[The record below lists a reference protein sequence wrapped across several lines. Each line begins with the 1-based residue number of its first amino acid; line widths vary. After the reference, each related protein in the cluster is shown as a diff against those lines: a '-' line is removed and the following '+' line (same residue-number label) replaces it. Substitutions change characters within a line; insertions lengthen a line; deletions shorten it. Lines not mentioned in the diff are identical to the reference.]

1 MGEGAALIAAG
12 LVGMGSSMGLL
23 GGSGSASSSS
33 TSHTT
38 SWLDQYVEPIVENF
52 ISDYSGINYEN
63 STVAGLTPAEQ
74 AALER
79 AGSGSVIDN
88 GASIAQGGA
97 SLVDEALN
105 SIQGLLN
112 GNAKT
117 QFMSGVSGL
126 YNSASGFMEGQDN
139 AIENDVYSS
148 MGAAFGQSA
157 QSNMASTA
165 VSGSSAAEYATSSIL
180 SSGANEMIQRES
192 QLAESILKGAVGL
205 TGGAISGEVGL
216 LDQLMGAGGSIF
228 QEGAKMAASGEKN
241 QFNAGLFEQWFN
253 QQVDNNNR
261 KNDMINNN
269 MPLINFAVLMEEV
282 LPTAGIDTTTT
293 TNSKTKQSRGGL
305 L

>member
-1 MGEGAALIAAG
+1 
-12 LVGMGSSMGLL
+12 MGLL

-63 STVAGLTPAEQ
+63 SNVAGLTPAEQ
-74 AALER
+74 EALDR
-79 AGSGSVIDN
+79 AGSGSVIDA
-88 GASIAQGGA
+88 GTSIAQGGA

-117 QFMSGVSGL
+117 QFMSSVSGL
-126 YNSASGFMEGQDN
+126 YNSASGFMEGQDS
-139 AIENDVYSS
+139 AIEDSVYSK
-148 MGAAFGQSA
+148 MAGEFGQTA

-165 VSGSSAAEYATSSIL
+165 VAGSSAAQSATNSVL

-228 QEGAKMAASGEKN
+228 QTGAKMAASGEKN

-269 MPLINFAVLMEEV
+269 MPLINFSVLMEEI

>member
-12 LVGMGSSMGLL
+12 LVGMGSNMGLL

-74 AALER
+74 AALDR
-79 AGSGSVIDN
+79 AGSGSVIDA
-88 GASIAQGGA
+88 GTSIAQGGA

-126 YNSASGFMEGQDN
+126 YNSASGFMDTQDS
-139 AIENDVYSS
+139 AIEDSVYSK
-148 MGAAFGQSA
+148 MAAEFGQTA

-165 VSGSSAAEYATSSIL
+165 VAGSSAAQSATNSVL

-228 QEGAKMAASGEKN
+228 QTGAKMAASGEKN

-269 MPLINFAVLMEEV
+269 MPLINFSVLMEEI

>member
-1 MGEGAALIAAG
+1 MEEGAALIAAG
-12 LVGMGSSMGLL
+12 LVGMGSNMGLL

-38 SWLDQYVEPIVENF
+38 SWLDQYVEPLVENF

-74 AALER
+74 AALDR
-79 AGSGSVIDN
+79 AGSGSVIDT
-88 GASIAQGGA
+88 GTSIAQGGA

-105 SIQGLLN
+105 GIQGLLN

-126 YNSASGFMEGQDN
+126 YNSASGFMDTQDS
-139 AIENDVYSS
+139 AIEDSVYSK
-148 MGAAFGQSA
+148 MAGEFGQAA

-165 VSGSSAAEYATSSIL
+165 VAGSSAAQSATNSVL

-228 QEGAKMAASGEKN
+228 QTGAKMAASGEKN

-269 MPLINFAVLMEEV
+269 MPLINFSVLMEEI

>member
-12 LVGMGSSMGLL
+12 LVGMGSNMGLL

-74 AALER
+74 AALDR
-79 AGSGSVIDN
+79 AGSGSAIDT
-88 GASIAQGGA
+88 GTSIAQGGA
-97 SLVDEALN
+97 SLVDEALD

-228 QEGAKMAASGEKN
+228 QTGAKMAESGEKN

-269 MPLINFAVLMEEV
+269 MPLINFSVLMEEI

>member
-1 MGEGAALIAAG
+1 
-12 LVGMGSSMGLL
+12 MGLF
-23 GGSGSASSSS
+23 GGGGSASSSS

-52 ISDYSGINYEN
+52 INDYSGINYEN

-74 AALER
+74 SALNR
-79 AGSGSVIDN
+79 AGSGSVIDA
-88 GASIAQGGA
+88 GTSIAQGGA

-126 YNSASGFMEGQDN
+126 YNSASGFMDAQDS
-139 AIENDVYSS
+139 AIENSVYSK
-148 MGAAFGQSA
+148 MAGEFGQTA

-165 VSGSSAAEYATSSIL
+165 VAGSSAAQNATNSVL
-180 SSGANEMIQRES
+180 ASGANSMVQQES
-192 QLAESILKGAVGL
+192 DLAASILRGAVGL

-216 LDQLMGAGGSIF
+216 LDQIMGAGGSIF
-228 QEGAKMAASGEKN
+228 QTGAKMAASGEKN
-241 QFNAGLFEQWFN
+241 QFNAGIFEQWFN
-253 QQVDNNNR
+253 QQVDDNNR

-269 MPLINFAVLMEEV
+269 MGLLDFSVLMEEI